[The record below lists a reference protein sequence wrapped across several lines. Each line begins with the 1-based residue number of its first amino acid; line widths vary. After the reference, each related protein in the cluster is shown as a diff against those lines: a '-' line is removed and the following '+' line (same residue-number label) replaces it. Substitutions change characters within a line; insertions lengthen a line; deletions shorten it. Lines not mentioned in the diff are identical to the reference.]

1 MDTEAL
7 TILRKEID
15 LLDGALLDLLQKRAY
30 LSKQVAKAKQGGT
43 IFYPLREKE
52 IVAKLQEL
60 NLSASGEEKKQV
72 LPSESIRHIWTEI
85 FSCSRSLQQKTSLA
99 FLGPAGTFF
108 SFCRFGTHGK
118 KSEFCALP

>member
-72 LPSESIRHIWTEI
+72 LPSEASGI
-85 FSCSRSLQQKTSLA
+85 FGRRFFLALVHCSKKHRWL
-99 FLGPAGTFF
+99 FGTCGYFF

>member
-60 NLSASGEEKKQV
+60 NLSASGEK
-72 LPSESIRHIWTEI
+72 
-85 FSCSRSLQQKTSLA
+85 
-99 FLGPAGTFF
+99 AGF
-108 SFCRFGTHGK
+108 
-118 KSEFCALP
+118 AV

>member
-1 MDTEAL
+1 MTNGHRSINNIAKRNRL
-7 TILRKEID
+7 AGWRS
-15 LLDGALLDLLQKRAY
+15 LDLLQKRAY

-72 LPSESIRHIWTEI
+72 LPSEASGI
-85 FSCSRSLQQKTSLA
+85 FGRRFFLALVHCSKKHRWLFWDLRVLFLILQVWNSWEKV
-99 FLGPAGTFF
+99 
-108 SFCRFGTHGK
+108 
-118 KSEFCALP
+118 